1 MIAALVSIGA
11 PAAFATV
18 VSGWLFRTSA
28 APLWLKIAAPA
39 VAVAAACYAPVA
51 VNGLLGYPAAVAE
64 RNLPD
69 GELLAFVPHD
79 GTRSV
84 DLWLRIGDEPRAF
97 ETTLS
102 PQMKKALREALAAM
116 QRGDR
121 VTLHSKSSGG
131 GDALGIGDDQDLYT
145 LKIESGLPAKE

>member
-1 MIAALVSIGA
+1 MISALLSVGG

-28 APLWLKIAAPA
+28 APLWLKITAPA

-51 VNGLLGYPAAVAE
+51 VNGLLGYPAVVAE
-64 RNLPD
+64 RDLPESA
-69 GELLAFVPHD
+69 ELIAFVPHD
-79 GTRSV
+79 GDKRV
-84 DLWLRIGDEPRAF
+84 DLWLRLGDEPRAF
-97 ETTLS
+97 ETALS
-102 PQMKKALREALAAM
+102 PQMKKVLGELREAM

-121 VTLHSKSSGG
+121 VTLHSERK

-145 LKIESGLPAKE
+145 LEVESALPAKE